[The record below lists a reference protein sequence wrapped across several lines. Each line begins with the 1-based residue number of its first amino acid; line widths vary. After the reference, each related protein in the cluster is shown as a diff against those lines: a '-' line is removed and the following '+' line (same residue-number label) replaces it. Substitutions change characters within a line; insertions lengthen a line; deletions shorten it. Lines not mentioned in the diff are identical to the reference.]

1 MSVLRCV
8 AMGFMFVWP
17 AAIPMHAQI
26 PAMISVETK
35 RAGGEVPENFIG
47 LSFEMEKML
56 PDARGEYFFSSNNK
70 LLIAMFRTLG
80 IRSLRVG
87 GNTADRSTVSIP
99 GERDIDALF
108 SFAKVAG
115 VKVMY
120 THRLHGG
127 DPKKAAEISKYIMD
141 HYESEF
147 SCFAIGNEPN
157 VFAQEYP
164 GYLAQWRKYVGSIV
178 SPAYAP
184 GASFCGPGATPGK
197 ASWSRDFARDV
208 GKTGRI
214 RFITQHAYPGGSGR
228 RVLSARSARDSML
241 SQSWVDSYRSFFEQ
255 FVPAAREFEIPYRLE
270 ETNSFYHGGADGASN
285 SFASALWGLD
295 FMHWWASHGAAGL
308 NFHTGDSVAAG
319 DVNAPCHYAVFTTT
333 TEGYSIR
340 PLGYALKAFDLG
352 GRGKTVPTRVS
363 STIHD
368 LNLNAYGVMTEDGV
382 LTVTI
387 INKEHGVEGREV
399 NVTVKL
405 DRAFLNGATLLL
417 TAPNRDVAATTGVVL
432 GGFPIRED
440 ATWQEQWGPLSLDPE
455 KKSFVLKIPVATAAV
470 VRLHLLD

>member
-1 MSVLRCV
+1 MRVVRCV
-8 AMGFMFVWP
+8 AVGFMVVWP
-17 AAIPMHAQI
+17 AAVSSYAQI
-26 PAMISVETK
+26 PASITVET
-35 RAGGEVPENFIG
+35 RSVGGEVPENFIG
-47 LSFEMEKML
+47 LSFEVEKVL
-56 PDARGEYFFSSNNK
+56 PDPRGEYFFSPNNK
-70 LLIAMFRTLG
+70 PLIAMFRTLG

-87 GNTADRSTVSIP
+87 GNTADRSSVPVP

-115 VKVMY
+115 VKVIY

-127 DPKKAAEISKYIMD
+127 DPKRAAEISQYIMD
-141 HYESEF
+141 HYESEL

-164 GYLAQWRKYVGSIV
+164 GYLAEWRKYVDSII
-178 SPAYAP
+178 SPGHAP

-197 ASWSRDFARDV
+197 VSWSGDFARDV
-208 GKTGRI
+208 RESGRI

-241 SQSWVDSYRSFFEQ
+241 SQSWVASYGAFFEQ
-255 FVPAAREFEIPYRLE
+255 FVPTARELGIPYRLE
-270 ETNSFYHGGADGASN
+270 ETNSFFHGGADGASN

-319 DVNAPCHYAVFTTT
+319 DANAPCHYAVFTTVV
-333 TEGYSIR
+333 EGFSIR

-352 GRGKTVPTRVS
+352 GRGKIVPIRVS
-363 STIHD
+363 STAQD
-368 LNLNAYGVMTEDGV
+368 LNLTAYGVMTKDGA

-387 INKEHGVEGREV
+387 INKEHGIEGHEV
-399 NVTVKL
+399 DMTVKL
-405 DRAFLNGATLLL
+405 DRSFIKGEALFLTVSNQ
-417 TAPNRDVAATTGVVL
+417 DVAATIGVTL

-440 ATWQEQWGPLSLDPE
+440 ATWQERWGPLSLDSE
-455 KKSFVLKIPVATAAV
+455 KKSFVVKIPAATAAV
-470 VRLHLLD
+470 VRLHPLD